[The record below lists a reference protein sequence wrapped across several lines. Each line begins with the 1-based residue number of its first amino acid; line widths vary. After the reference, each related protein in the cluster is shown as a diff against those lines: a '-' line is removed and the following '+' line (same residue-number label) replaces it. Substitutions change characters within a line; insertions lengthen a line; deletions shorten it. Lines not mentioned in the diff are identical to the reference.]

1 MMELMFQWLSIG
13 QFMSPWSLNRHVNR
27 QRYAKDAMGEREW
40 GRNWTRVGG
49 SGAAIV
55 LNLNHHSFG
64 QDGATI
70 LFFAGPEVN
79 IGTELR
85 NKVNSTISNEH
96 FLFSFLKLSLF
107 WFKPS
112 PPQ

>member
-1 MMELMFQWLSIG
+1 M
-13 QFMSPWSLNRHVNR
+13 
-27 QRYAKDAMGEREW
+27 
-40 GRNWTRVGG
+40 GG
-49 SGAAIV
+49 SGAAMV

-96 FLFSFLKLSLF
+96 FLFSF
-107 WFKPS
+107 
-112 PPQ
+112 